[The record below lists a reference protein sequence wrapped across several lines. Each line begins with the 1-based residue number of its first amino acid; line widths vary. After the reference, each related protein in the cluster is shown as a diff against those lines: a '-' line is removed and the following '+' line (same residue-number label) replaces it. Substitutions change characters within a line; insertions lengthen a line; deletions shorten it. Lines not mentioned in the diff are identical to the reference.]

1 MDMTKPTRTIAY
13 HKGQQTKRDRLDFFW
28 HGRTADRISA
38 GMAPRH
44 RARHRAMFLYR
55 VIA

>member
-1 MDMTKPTRTIAY
+1 MTKPTRTIAY

>member
-1 MDMTKPTRTIAY
+1 MTKPTRTIAY

-44 RARHRAMFLYR
+44 RAMFLYR